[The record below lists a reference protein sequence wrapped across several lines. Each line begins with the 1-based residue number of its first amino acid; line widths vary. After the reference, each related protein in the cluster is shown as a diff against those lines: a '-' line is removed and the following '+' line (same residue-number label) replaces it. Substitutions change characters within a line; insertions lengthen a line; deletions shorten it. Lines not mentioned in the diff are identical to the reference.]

1 MGDEVPARSMW
12 EVVERVHSA
21 PVYLAPETREAAARA
36 GVKGFWMGY
45 FATRAA
51 PMGSVGPEVVE
62 AIFFY
67 FAPARVR
74 RAIPDAWHLSSP
86 AALLEARYQ
95 GVDAALRRLLGEELL
110 ATPQLA
116 EAADLAQEAA
126 RRGVAMGKPLYAG
139 WSALPWPE
147 PAHLRLWHA
156 ATLLREHRSGAH
168 LVALAAAG
176 LDGCESVVSHVA
188 VDGAPREWIQ
198 GESGWS
204 PEEQAVAEDR
214 LRQRGWLDG
223 AGRITASGRAG
234 RLAVEQL
241 TDELDGVGWAA
252 LGAEGCQ
259 RLTTL
264 LEPVIARFEPDDQLD
279 WQQIYGP
286 NVA

>member
-1 MGDEVPARSMW
+1 MW

-21 PVYLAPETREAAARA
+21 PVYLAPETRQAAARA
-36 GVKGFWMGY
+36 GAKGFWMGY

-51 PMGSVGPEVVE
+51 PMGPVGPEVVE

-86 AALLEARYQ
+86 SALLEARYQ
-95 GVDAALRRLLGEELL
+95 GVDAALRRLLGDELV
-110 ATPQLA
+110 ASPQLA

-126 RRGVAMGKPLYAG
+126 SRGVAMGKPLYAG

-147 PAHLRLWHA
+147 PTHLRLWHA

-168 LVALAAAG
+168 LVALAASG
-176 LDGCESVVSHVA
+176 LDGCEAVVSHVA

-204 PEEQAVAEDR
+204 PEEHAAAEQR
-214 LRQRGWLDG
+214 LQQRGWLDSS
-223 AGRITASGRAG
+223 GRITAAGRSG

-241 TDELDGVGWAA
+241 TDELDGAGWAT
-252 LGAEGCQ
+252 LGAQRCQ
-259 RLTTL
+259 RLITL
-264 LEPVIARFEPDDQLD
+264 LEPVVARFEPDDQLD
-279 WQQIYGP
+279 WQQLYGP
-286 NVA
+286 NVP